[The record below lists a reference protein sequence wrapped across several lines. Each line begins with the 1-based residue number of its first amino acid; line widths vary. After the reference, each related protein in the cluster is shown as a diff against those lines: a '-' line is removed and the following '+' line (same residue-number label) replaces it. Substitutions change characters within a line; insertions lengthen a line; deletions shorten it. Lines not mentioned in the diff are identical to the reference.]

1 MAEPKRFDI
10 NKIENFLKNSADK
23 AQTLSYWN
31 AAVEHGKTVKE
42 IDENLTS
49 NVDDKQIA
57 DLLLSRTDAIN
68 RRNRLIKAVENAIKV
83 KYQPQIPEIF
93 STVNKE
99 MQSRLAELQQQSSS
113 VGRVQMLMSAL
124 QDENQILNY
133 LDLDEKKRAI
143 DRLMDSNK
151 KLREDSIANGKVVD
165 EEDYAAACQE
175 LLQKRSDI
183 KTKIEDLLKTGEGGA
198 ILRSLEDAEQRLAD
212 VRASVAADKSS
223 KNGTSPQKE
232 RQPDDE
238 QKEHDGHN
246 ADDNQEPRN
255 GARSLPIEEL
265 SIHSRSERAKSNKTS
280 VISKTSSARRVMH
293 LELKALKEHEEL
305 QKRLEKLEREAKQ
318 LEREAKEKEIADLQ
332 EEVARRARIAEKE
345 KEMANVPSS
354 CGSSFRRISPVETP
368 DDNLTKV
375 SDWMDKTEEAENVAS
390 TTNVPSVYQQ
400 TSVSAPVITVQSM
413 HEGQCSALVR
423 DLNPPVKPT
432 ISTEAASR
440 GIGKHRTKIVIDAV
454 SQRATAQPEVK
465 FAPSKPSM
473 ILSADPNR
481 LPPTF
486 GGIQSSA
493 FQVPQLENTQKQ
505 YMPSQGPNIV
515 SNARD
520 DYYIRSSLPKLKL
533 AEFSGDPLEWPE
545 WSQLFQATVHAANM
559 DDSVKMN
566 HLKTMV
572 TGKANEAIAGLGY
585 TAEMYNVAWN
595 ILVRNFGK
603 PQMVV
608 NAQLKRIYSFPP
620 MKPYEGAAL
629 IKFARIVSSCV
640 NVLTQFN
647 YVGDPNSEGVL
658 GSATRKLTL
667 DMKTK
672 WLTYVKQMNLCQPG
686 LAVFS
691 EWLNDIADVQDEL
704 LLSSNPNADRA
715 KLNYKEKAKGS
726 TFATSTTNTTSDN
739 SKYQPECAL
748 KDGKHPI
755 WKCEK
760 FKKMNVEERGQKAKE
775 LKLCFKCLSDAH
787 QMRNCCGR
795 LCDMNGCGKPHHRL
809 LHRTYKN
816 VEQKKNVE
824 NVDEVSNLSSMR
836 SSGVL
841 PVIPVSIGSGS
852 KTVKTF
858 ALCDSGAS
866 LSFVDES
873 LMKTLNLTGQPVDL
887 NVAGI
892 HGTSDISSERLR
904 VRIGDQDGKVKEDI
918 MAYSHPDVNAGNRT
932 YNLKKLKEEYPH
944 LSVLKDS
951 TINLKDVKVILG
963 QDCYQLHR
971 AIDYRKCGNAKPWA
985 VRTKL
990 GWKLSGPLPQ
1000 QETAKL
1006 ATESLV
1012 AAEVDPLADQ
1022 VKSWWSMKSYA
1033 SNCSVSGRSKEDERA
1048 LEMLKATTNFDGER
1062 YEVGLLWKNAKLH
1075 LPNNYS
1081 SAVSQLKS
1089 LVRRLEKDANLK
1101 QRYKETIDVDVQK
1114 GFVRILEEEE
1124 LENTKTDLQ
1133 WYVPHLPVLNPNKPD
1148 KVRRVCNAAS
1158 KFGGVS
1164 LNDNLMAGP
1173 DLLQS
1178 LIGIIFRFR
1187 EKEIALTADVE
1198 AMFLQVKVPP
1208 TDYRV
1213 LRFLWRENHTDPISV
1228 YEYGR
1233 HFFGAKSSPT
1243 CVNYALQQ
1251 VGRDSRDDN
1260 GMVAKLI
1267 NRNFYMDDFVK
1278 SVASREEAVEVYKC
1292 LRQSLANRGFQ
1303 LTKWICNSEK
1313 VMEEIPSEDRS
1324 DALSKTF
1331 EAEPLAPSI
1340 LGLQWDVESD
1350 SLEICRGTGKE
1361 VPVKITQR
1369 IVLSHVSSVFDPLG
1383 LFSPFTVRMRLFLKG
1398 IWKKHGQSWDEQVSP
1413 EDEIAFKDWASE
1425 LNHVNE
1431 MAIKRKYLSKNA
1443 EVVDLHIFADAS
1455 LEAMCMVAYF
1465 RDQQTGELAYVVGK
1479 CRVAPMKQQS
1489 IPRLELQ
1496 AAMYGT
1502 RLKQLIV
1509 DEHDIQVERTFFW
1522 TDSTTVLQWLHGADK
1537 KQPVFVANRVAEILD
1552 SSTIDQWRHVEGTL
1566 NPADIGTRGKSV
1578 HELEKSEWFTG
1589 PAWLQEKEDAWPQ
1602 TSPQLFQQK
1611 TEDIEQVFEVVS
1623 EEKDI
1628 DWEKFGSFRRT
1639 TRIFAY
1645 CLRFKSKSKRK
1656 VVITEEMQQVIQLLL
1671 RKSQMESF
1679 GPAYQALA
1687 AGKPMAASDHLN
1699 KLSPFMDEQNLMR
1712 LRGRLRHADA
1722 SYEMKHPILL
1732 SAKHPI
1738 VRKLIE
1744 DAHENN
1750 YHEGTEYVRSILQ
1763 QNYWIIG
1770 LRNAL
1775 RNVKLKCVKCRKQ

>member
-57 DLLLSRTDAIN
+57 DLLLRRTDAIN
-68 RRNRLIKAVENAIKV
+68 RRDRLIKAVENAIKV

-151 KLREDSIANGKVVD
+151 NLREDSIANGKVVD

-183 KTKIEDLLKTGEGGA
+183 KTKIEDLLKSGEGGA

-212 VRASVAADKSS
+212 ARVNSAADKSS

-232 RQPDDE
+232 PQSDNE
-238 QKEHDGHN
+238 QKRHDDGHN
-246 ADDNQEPRN
+246 ADDRQEPRN
-255 GARSLPIEEL
+255 GASSLPIDEL
-265 SIHSRSERAKSNKTS
+265 SIHSRSKRTKSNKTS
-280 VISKTSSARRVMH
+280 VISKTSSARRFLN
-293 LELKALKEHEEL
+293 LELKSLKEQEEL
-305 QKRLEKLEREAKQ
+305 QTRLEKLRREANEVK
-318 LEREAKEKEIADLQ
+318 IASLQDEMVSLQ
-332 EEVARRARIAEKE
+332 EEMARKAKIAEKE
-345 KEMANVPSS
+345 LQMAQVSS
-354 CGSSFRRISPVETP
+354 SDGSSFRSISPVGTP

-375 SDWMDKTEEAENVAS
+375 SGWMDKTEEAENVAS
-390 TTNVPSVYQQ
+390 QINVPSVYQQ
-400 TSVSAPVITVQSM
+400 TSVSAPVITVQST
-413 HEGQCSALVR
+413 HGGQCSAQVR
-423 DLNPPVKPT
+423 NLKPSVKPT
-432 ISTEAASR
+432 ISIEAAVR
-440 GIGKHRTKIVIDAV
+440 GLGMDRTKTVIGV
-454 SQRATAQPEVK
+454 GSQRATTQPEVK
-465 FAPSKPSM
+465 FATSKPSM
-473 ILSADPNR
+473 TLMANQSWV
-481 LPPTF
+481 PPTN
-486 GGIQSSA
+486 GGNPSSA

-572 TGKANEAIAGLGY
+572 TGKAKEAIAGLGY

-595 ILVRNFGK
+595 ALVRNFGK

-620 MKPYEGAAL
+620 MKPYDGAAL
-629 IKFARIVSSCV
+629 IKFARIMSSCV

-647 YVGDPNSEGVL
+647 YVGDLNSEGVL

-672 WLTYVKQMNLCQPG
+672 WLTYVKQMNLYQPG

-715 KLNYKEKAKGS
+715 KSSYKEKAKGS

-739 SKYQPECAL
+739 SKYQRECVL

-787 QMRNCCGR
+787 QMRNCSGR
-795 LCDMNGCGKPHHRL
+795 LCDVNGCGKPHHRL

-892 HGTSDISSERLR
+892 HGTSDISSKRLR
-904 VRIGDQDGKVKEDI
+904 VKIGDQDGKVKEDI

-932 YNLKKLKEEYPH
+932 YNLKELKEEYPH

-963 QDCYQLHR
+963 QDCYHLHR

-990 GWKLSGPLPQ
+990 GWMLSGPLPQ

-1006 ATESLV
+1006 VTESLV

-1022 VKSWWSMKSYA
+1022 VKSWWSMESYA

-1062 YEVGLLWKNAKLH
+1062 HEVGLLWKNAKPH

-1089 LVRRLEKDANLK
+1089 LERRLEKDANLK

-1114 GFVRILEEEE
+1114 GFVRVLDEAE
-1124 LENTKTDLQ
+1124 LENTNSDLQ

-1208 TDYRV
+1208 TDCRV

-1233 HFFGAKSSPT
+1233 HIFGAKSSPT

-1251 VGRDSRDDN
+1251 VGRDIRDNN

-1292 LRQSLANRGFQ
+1292 LRKSLADRGFQ
-1303 LTKWICNSEK
+1303 LTK
-1313 VMEEIPSEDRS
+1313 
-1324 DALSKTF
+1324 
-1331 EAEPLAPSI
+1331 
-1340 LGLQWDVESD
+1340 
-1350 SLEICRGTGKE
+1350 
-1361 VPVKITQR
+1361 
-1369 IVLSHVSSVFDPLG
+1369 
-1383 LFSPFTVRMRLFLKG
+1383 
-1398 IWKKHGQSWDEQVSP
+1398 
-1413 EDEIAFKDWASE
+1413 
-1425 LNHVNE
+1425 
-1431 MAIKRKYLSKNA
+1431 
-1443 EVVDLHIFADAS
+1443 
-1455 LEAMCMVAYF
+1455 
-1465 RDQQTGELAYVVGK
+1465 
-1479 CRVAPMKQQS
+1479 
-1489 IPRLELQ
+1489 
-1496 AAMYGT
+1496 
-1502 RLKQLIV
+1502 
-1509 DEHDIQVERTFFW
+1509 
-1522 TDSTTVLQWLHGADK
+1522 
-1537 KQPVFVANRVAEILD
+1537 
-1552 SSTIDQWRHVEGTL
+1552 
-1566 NPADIGTRGKSV
+1566 
-1578 HELEKSEWFTG
+1578 
-1589 PAWLQEKEDAWPQ
+1589 
-1602 TSPQLFQQK
+1602 
-1611 TEDIEQVFEVVS
+1611 
-1623 EEKDI
+1623 
-1628 DWEKFGSFRRT
+1628 
-1639 TRIFAY
+1639 
-1645 CLRFKSKSKRK
+1645 
-1656 VVITEEMQQVIQLLL
+1656 
-1671 RKSQMESF
+1671 
-1679 GPAYQALA
+1679 
-1687 AGKPMAASDHLN
+1687 
-1699 KLSPFMDEQNLMR
+1699 
-1712 LRGRLRHADA
+1712 
-1722 SYEMKHPILL
+1722 
-1732 SAKHPI
+1732 
-1738 VRKLIE
+1738 
-1744 DAHENN
+1744 
-1750 YHEGTEYVRSILQ
+1750 
-1763 QNYWIIG
+1763 
-1770 LRNAL
+1770 
-1775 RNVKLKCVKCRKQ
+1775 